1 MSKPIKIEWKAF
13 NPQAICLPQ
22 TLAAAGNLIING
34 DEAVLNSPISYF
46 TYVNLER
53 TVSITST
60 TNNDLSGIG
69 FTVHGTLRGIPV
81 SEGPVAGPTNNQTIE
96 LNDFFTTITSITADA
111 PIPTGVSVGSG
122 TEGHTIWL
130 RSDYHR
136 TVNNTTVG
144 VKVLAGAIT
153 YTFETSLDDPLIVTT
168 VPYIIA
174 PVDGVT
180 IPTIPAATDMI
191 DATTS
196 SAANYTWP
204 THSSRVR
211 VSVSDA
217 AGALN
222 FYLLQQA
229 IT

>member
-1 MSKPIKIEWKAF
+1 MSKPIRIEWKAF
-13 NPQAICLPQ
+13 NERAICLPQ
-22 TLAAAGNLIING
+22 TIGAAGNLIING
-34 DEAVLNSPISYF
+34 DESTLNVPNPYF
-46 TYVNLER
+46 SYVNLER
-53 TVSITST
+53 TVSLDSAG
-60 TNNDLSGIG
+60 DLSTVN
-69 FTVHGTLRGIPV
+69 FTITGTLRGKVV
-81 SEGPVAGPTNNQTIE
+81 SEVIAGPNAATIE
-96 LNDFFTTITSITADA
+96 TVGFFTTVTSVEASDG
-111 PIPTGVSVGSG
+111 TGVDTISIGSG
-122 TEGHTIWL
+122 TEGNTIWV

-136 TVNNTTVG
+136 TVNNATVG

-211 VSVSDA
+211 VSASDA
-217 AGALN
+217 TGALN